1 MSWAADRASQRGRR
15 VLADGSVAGMSVAL
29 AAGYH
34 GPPELTLARAFTSW
48 TFDPWACALVLLL
61 GVSYLAAARRVRRS
75 GQQWPLARDIAFLGI
90 GLGTL
95 VIATMWWT
103 GVYAGVLFY
112 ARAAQT
118 IMLLLVTPLFLALG
132 RPLTLA
138 IAAAPEWAG
147 QRIEAAIRSRTA
159 RVLTFPAIST
169 LVLVAVPF
177 IVYFTSWYTAY
188 FHSGGVRELTY
199 LALMV
204 PGFVFFWTLIRVD
217 PVPTAY
223 PYLVSLWI
231 TTAEVIG
238 DAILGIAVIGDSR
251 LLGGAYYQAL
261 ARPWGPGLRFDQ
273 MLGGGT
279 LWVFGDV
286 VGLPFL
292 VAQLIHM
299 IREDETEAAVID
311 AELDARDAE
320 LETRNVQAA
329 VHSDAGAGSV
339 AGRPGWPGP
348 AGPAGPAGRTSDRP
362 WWESDSRFTGRFG
375 SAEDLRGGQQ
385 AAQDPGRSAPDPVH
399 RPKADQ

>member
-1 MSWAADRASQRGRR
+1 MT
-15 VLADGSVAGMSVAL
+15 VAL

-34 GPPELTLARAFTSW
+34 GPPELTLARAFTQW
-48 TFDPWACALVLLL
+48 TFDPWTCALVLLL
-61 GVSYLAAARRVRRS
+61 GAGYLAGVRRARRRGLAWPAARVVS
-75 GQQWPLARDIAFLGI
+75 FAGI

-95 VIATMWWT
+95 VIAAMSWT
-103 GVYAGVLFY
+103 GAYAGVLFY

-118 IMLLLVTPLFLALG
+118 ILLLLLAPLFLVLG

-138 IAAAPEWAG
+138 IAVAPG
-147 QRIEAAIRSRTA
+147 RSGPRLEAVIRSRTA

-177 IVYFTSWYTAY
+177 LVYFTPWYSAY
-188 FHSGGVRELTY
+188 FHSAGIRELTY
-199 LALMV
+199 LALIV

-217 PVPTAY
+217 PVPKAY

-231 TTAEVIG
+231 TAAEVIG

-251 LLGGAYYQAL
+251 LIGGAYYHAL
-261 ARPWGPGLRFDQ
+261 ARPWGPSLRFDQ

-299 IREDETEAAVID
+299 IREDETEAAEID
-311 AELDARDAE
+311 AELDARDAAAPTAAAPAAAAPAPDDRRPAE
-320 LETRNVQAA
+320 L
-329 VHSDAGAGSV
+329 
-339 AGRPGWPGP
+339 
-348 AGPAGPAGRTSDRP
+348 P
-362 WWESDSRFTGRFG
+362 WWESDPRFTGRF
-375 SAEDLRGGQQ
+375 S
-385 AAQDPGRSAPDPVH
+385 P
-399 RPKADQ
+399 ADDQ